1 LKTFWIDEEAR
12 PGHLEE
18 DEGKQSLERTMN
30 WIIVIRKGIFFPPS
44 LTTVARERDKKFTLQ
59 EKNAEP
65 HLSLLCAV
73 FVIMMCSRT

>member
-1 LKTFWIDEEAR
+1 MKIFWIDEEAR

-18 DEGKQSLERTMN
+18 DEEKQNLERTMN

-44 LTTVARERDKKFTLQ
+44 LANVARERDKKFMQQ

-65 HLSLLCAV
+65 HLNLLCAV
-73 FVIMMCSRT
+73 LVIRIGSRT